1 MQEIQIVD
9 YKDHYRHAFK
19 SLNAYWIRKYFE
31 MEPADL
37 EVLDHPRENVLD
49 KGGHIAVALWNEAP
63 VGVCALLKMENGPFD
78 YELAK
83 MGVSPKAQGKGIGYA
98 LGRAI
103 IEKAKTFEAKNIYIE
118 SNTLLK
124 PAIRLYRKLGFAEVE
139 GIVAPYKRCN
149 IQMVLALGAP

>member
-9 YKDHYRHAFK
+9 YEDHYHQAFK
-19 SLNAYWIRKYFE
+19 SLNAHWITKYFE
-31 MEPADL
+31 MEPADYQ
-37 EVLDHPRENVLD
+37 VLDHPRENVLD
-49 KGGHIAVALWNEAP
+49 KGGYIAVALWSEAP

-83 MGVSPKAQGKGIGYA
+83 MGVSPKARGKGVGYA
-98 LGRAI
+98 LGQAI
-103 IEKAKTFEAKNIYIE
+103 IEKAKTFEAKNIYLE

-124 PAIRLYRKLGFAEVE
+124 PAIGLYRKLGFVEIE